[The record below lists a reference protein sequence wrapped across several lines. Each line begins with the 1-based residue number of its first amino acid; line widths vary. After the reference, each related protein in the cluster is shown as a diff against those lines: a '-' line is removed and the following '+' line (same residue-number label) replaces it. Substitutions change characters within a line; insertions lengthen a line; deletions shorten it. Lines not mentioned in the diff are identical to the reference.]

1 MLTSCICTHINVHCS
16 QPTILVFKWST
27 RVGTDSGL
35 CPTSSSTANVAPVCN
50 YGQLCAVFWVLVPGS
65 RDTLCTLSQ
74 WHCWR
79 PLYWALRGDG
89 VRRGYMHCPTRYF
102 EFRKPDVDPTFSAY
116 FIYFSSIL
124 YLYSLQHHRYFIL
137 LIKYWKLNMM
147 NNVKNDNIVL
157 NF

>member
-1 MLTSCICTHINVHCS
+1 M
-16 QPTILVFKWST
+16 
-27 RVGTDSGL
+27 
-35 CPTSSSTANVAPVCN
+35 STALNQQCWCSSEAQGLALIQVCVWP
-50 YGQLCAVFWVLVPGS
+50 LHPLAMLLRCVTMLSCARCSECWCRGS
-65 RDTLCTLSQ
+65 LDTLCTLSQ

-147 NNVKNDNIVL
+147 NNVKNDNIVS

>member
-1 MLTSCICTHINVHCS
+1 MSTALNQQCWCS
-16 QPTILVFKWST
+16 SEAQ
-27 RVGTDSGL
+27 GL
-35 CPTSSSTANVAPVCN
+35 ALIQAPNSSWYSFTANVAPVCN
-50 YGQLCAVFWVLVPGS
+50 YAQLCAVFWVLVPGS
-65 RDTLCTLSQ
+65 LDTLCTLSQ

-102 EFRKPDVDPTFSAY
+102 EFREPDDVDPTFSAY

-147 NNVKNDNIVL
+147 NNVKNDNIVS